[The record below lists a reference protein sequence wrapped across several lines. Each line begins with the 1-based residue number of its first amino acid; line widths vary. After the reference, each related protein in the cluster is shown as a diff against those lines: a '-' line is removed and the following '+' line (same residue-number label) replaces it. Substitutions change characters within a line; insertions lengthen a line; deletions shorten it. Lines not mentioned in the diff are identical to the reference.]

1 MEYKI
6 DIKEIRVCEGLS
18 QHAFAEKYGIPVRT
32 LQEWEQKRSKPP
44 LYFEKLLRNASINQP
59 YPSIDE
65 LFAAYDGKYKAA
77 EMSSGDMVGKEL
89 L

>member
-44 LYFEKLLRNASINQP
+44 LYFEKFLKNASINQ

-65 LFAAYDGKYKAA
+65 LFAAYDGDYKAA

>member
-6 DIKEIRVCEGLS
+6 DIKEIRVSEGLS
-18 QHAFAEKYGIPVRT
+18 QNAFAKKYSIPVRT

-44 LYFEKLLRNASINQP
+44 VYFEKLLRDASLNQP
-59 YPSIDE
+59 YASIDE
-65 LFAAYDGKYKAA
+65 LFASYDGDYKAT
-77 EMSSGDMVGKEL
+77 EMSFGDMVGKEL

>member
-1 MEYKI
+1 MDYKI

-18 QHAFAEKYGIPVRT
+18 QNAFAEKYGIPVRT

-44 LYFEKLLRNASINQP
+44 AYIDKLLRSASMNQP

-65 LFAAYDGKYKAA
+65 LFASYDGDYEAA